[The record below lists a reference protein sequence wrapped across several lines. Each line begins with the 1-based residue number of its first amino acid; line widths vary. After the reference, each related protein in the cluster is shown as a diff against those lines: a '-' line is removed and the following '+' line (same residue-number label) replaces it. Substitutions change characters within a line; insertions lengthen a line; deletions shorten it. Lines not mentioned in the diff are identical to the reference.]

1 MIGTSPRHHS
11 IYSHTHMPFATARKI
26 GALSRPMAPLGGH
39 SIGDAS
45 GQKSLITV
53 FGGRIFWE
61 IWGQSLEA
69 TQEQPRASIFWDI
82 KCGSRNRTCV
92 SHTGAISASTFD
104 IRDNRNFSSATKEK
118 RPQPEPR

>member
-1 MIGTSPRHHS
+1 MGSLGPE
-11 IYSHTHMPFATARKI
+11 P
-26 GALSRPMAPLGGH
+26 GGH

-92 SHTGAISASTFD
+92 SHTGAKSASTFD
-104 IRDNRNFSSATKEK
+104 IRDNRNFYPEKKEK
-118 RPQPEPR
+118 NDKNRRLVNEKTSKTVGS